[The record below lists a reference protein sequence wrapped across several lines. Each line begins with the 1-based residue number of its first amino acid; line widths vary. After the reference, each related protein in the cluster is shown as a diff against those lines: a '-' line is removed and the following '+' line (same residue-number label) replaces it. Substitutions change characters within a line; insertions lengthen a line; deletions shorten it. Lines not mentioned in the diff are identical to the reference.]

1 MIKVIY
7 DFQDSDSED
16 TTLLDVDKTLTQEVA
31 DIKQEVN
38 NRKRGQIGGPKPK
51 FSVIFKGFSPKRGPA
66 PSCRLCTQSGV
77 V

>member
-38 NRKRGQIGGPKPK
+38 NSRQEAADIPQE
-51 FSVIFKGFSPKRGPA
+51 V
-66 PSCRLCTQSGV
+66 
-77 V
+77 